1 MAAVNDRL
9 RTRRLVK
16 ADDNQLLAA
25 LSDDEKRRLRA
36 RFELVQMARG
46 QVLCRAGE
54 SAGYAYF
61 PTSGLA
67 SIIALAGNDGAVGI
81 AAVGN
86 DGAIGWPGV
95 ERAQS
100 PLYEVVVQV
109 PGAALRIAS
118 ETLRQEFK
126 RAGLLQDTLLH
137 YAQSFFVQISQSVVC
152 HRFHT
157 VSQRLAH
164 WLLIVRD
171 RSDSDTLRLTQD
183 GIARVLGIPRTGVT
197 AAAVDLK
204 DAGIIW
210 YRHGRIVIVN
220 REGLQR
226 AACDCYRMGQAA
238 ARPTAGSA

>member
-1 MAAVNDRL
+1 MNERV

-16 ADDNQLLAA
+16 PEDNRLLAA
-25 LSDDEKRRLRA
+25 LSDDEKRRLLTRL
-36 RFELVQMARG
+36 ELVQLVRG
-46 QVLCRAGE
+46 QLLCEAGE
-54 SAGYAYF
+54 PASYAYF
-61 PTSGLA
+61 PTSGLT
-67 SIIALAGNDGAVGI
+67 SIIALTGNGGAVGI

-86 DGAIGWPGV
+86 DGAIGWPGAA
-95 ERAQS
+95 RGQATS
-100 PLYEVVVQV
+100 HEVVVQV

-137 YAQSFFVQISQSVVC
+137 YTQSFFVQMSQSVVC

-210 YRHGRIVIVN
+210 YRHGRIVIVS
-220 REGLQR
+220 RERLQR
-226 AACDCYRMGQAA
+226 AACDCYRMGQTT
-238 ARPTAGSA
+238 ARPTPGIA

>member
-1 MAAVNDRL
+1 MAAVNKRV

-16 ADDNQLLAA
+16 PEDNRLLAA
-25 LSDDEKRRLRA
+25 LSEDVKRRLLTRL
-36 RFELVQMARG
+36 ELVQLVRG
-46 QVLCRAGE
+46 QVLCEAGE
-54 SAGYAYF
+54 PARYAYF

-67 SIIALAGNDGAVGI
+67 SIIALTGNGGAVGI

-86 DGAIGWPGV
+86 DGAIGWPGGPRV
-95 ERAQS
+95 QAT
-100 PLYEVVVQV
+100 PHEVVVQV
-109 PGAALRIAS
+109 PGAALRILL
-118 ETLRQEFK
+118 ETLRQEFR

-137 YAQSFFVQISQSVVC
+137 YTESFFGQVSQSVVC

-164 WLLIVRD
+164 WLLTVRD
-171 RSDSDTLRLTQD
+171 RSESDTLRLTQN

-204 DAGIIW
+204 DAGMIW

-220 REGLQR
+220 RERLQR
-226 AACDCYRMGQAA
+226 AACDCSRMRQNT
-238 ARPTAGSA
+238 ARPTSERE